1 VGRPVLWIAITE
13 MPRMVCSAAILAERW
28 RDTPAPGGRS
38 AWPGP
43 RWNTAIGSATLSIVA
58 GVSPPTLPAWL
69 TVAENVVR
77 NADRDRGAD
86 GHLLPG
92 HPADSDVARL
102 PDNGVVT
109 LSDGSSPSI
118 RATF

>member
-1 VGRPVLWIAITE
+1 MIIN
-13 MPRMVCSAAILAERW
+13 SAAILGKRW
-28 RDTPAPGGRS
+28 RDTSAPGRPIGLAGSQVEHGYRVGDPVDRGR
-38 AWPGP
+38 
-43 RWNTAIGSATLSIVA
+43 RVA
-58 GVSPPTLPAWL
+58 ADITGVADCGR
-69 TVAENVVR
+69 ERRR

-86 GHLLPG
+86 RHLPRG

-118 RATF
+118 RAKF